1 MLLCIWLP
9 SQLSRKQVTE
19 THLPVLHQLV
29 CIVHP
34 GLGHGPLWELKK
46 APAALLSLM
55 DIVIQSPTR
64 KTSWAGPG
72 NHEGAS
78 PKEAEQEANEESE
91 GDSSQRQG

>member
-1 MLLCIWLP
+1 
-9 SQLSRKQVTE
+9 
-19 THLPVLHQLV
+19 
-29 CIVHP
+29 
-34 GLGHGPLWELKK
+34 
-46 APAALLSLM
+46 M

-91 GDSSQRQG
+91 GESSQSGRGEVRCMGGCREDPGQFCGQFCV